1 MKRILSILLCGA
13 LALSLAACSSTGSS
27 SSSQVDS
34 STPESS
40 SASEVSSTVESSEA
54 VSSEASSAAPSES
67 SAEVEPTSEY
77 YFKENVAET
86 EDLTIKITDY
96 KVIPVGETGNEY
108 GEAPVIAFWY
118 DTTNKTGQEGVTPLT
133 AWMAVFTAVQDND
146 PNMVNTLDV
155 GSTPDE
161 SALETQMAEI
171 KEGGTVSCAIAYVL
185 DDETTP
191 VTLTATKGLL
201 GEELGSQE
209 YPIA

>member
-13 LALSLAACSSTGSS
+13 LALSLVACSTTGSS
-27 SSSQVDS
+27 SSSQASS

-40 SASEVSSTVESSEA
+40 AASEVSSAVESSET
-54 VSSEASSAAPSES
+54 VSSEVSSEVSAESSAAADP
-67 SAEVEPTSEY
+67 ASEY
-77 YFKENVAET
+77 YFKDNVAET
-86 EDLTIKITDY
+86 EDLIIKITDY
-96 KVIPVGETGNEY
+96 KVIPVGEPGNEY
-108 GEAPVIAFWY
+108 GEDSVIAFWY
-118 DTTNKTGQEGVTPLT
+118 ETTNKTGQEGVTPLT
-133 AWMAVFTAVQDND
+133 AWTVVFTAVQDND

-201 GEELGSQE
+201 GEELGSKE

>member
-1 MKRILSILLCGA
+1 MKMILSILLCGA
-13 LALSLAACSSTGSS
+13 LALSLAACSSSGSS
-27 SSSQVDS
+27 SSSQASS

-40 SASEVSSTVESSEA
+40 VVSEASSAVESSEA
-54 VSSEASSAAPSES
+54 SSEASSES
-67 SAEVEPTSEY
+67 SVAAEATGEY
-77 YFKENVAET
+77 YFKDNVVET

-96 KVIPVGETGNEY
+96 KVIPVGEAGNEY

-161 SALETQMAEI
+161 AALETQTAEI
-171 KEGGTVSCAIAYVL
+171 KEGGTVSCAVAYVL

-201 GEELGSQE
+201 GEELGTQE
-209 YPIA
+209 YPVQ